1 MKSANVL
8 KIKTLPKGWTDK
20 DFVMLHA
27 CFQLLTNFLKKE
39 KPFKLIDWEHDK
51 EHQDAKAELIFL
63 NNWWKKRKKLE
74 ENSSMLNNR
83 NAPQNS
89 EDSEMLMRLVKVRL
103 FLWV

>member
-1 MKSANVL
+1 MSSANIL

-39 KPFKLIDWEHDK
+39 KPFRCPSWKQDK
-51 EHQDAKAELIFL
+51 EHQEAKAELIFL
-63 NNWWKKRKKLE
+63 NNWWKKRKKIE
-74 ENSSMLNNR
+74 ENSLMHNNR
-83 NAPQNS
+83 NAPQNL
-89 EDSEMLMRLVKVRL
+89 EDTEMLMRLVKVRM